1 MESSKLYAGNIP
13 YSTTADDLR
22 GLFTQHGTVK
32 EARVIEGR
40 GFGFVEM
47 ETVEE
52 AENAKETLNNTEF
65 QGRTLKIDEARPRNN
80 NRNNNRRKYRRYW
93 FYFNR

>member
-1 MESSKLYAGNIP
+1 MESSKLYVGNIP

-22 GLFTQHGTVK
+22 DLFTQHGTVK

-80 NRNNNRRKYRRYW
+80 NRNNNRRKYRRY
-93 FYFNR
+93 

>member
-1 MESSKLYAGNIP
+1 MESSKLYVGNIP

-22 GLFTQHGTVK
+22 DLFTQHGTVK